1 MMKKISRVFICM
13 ICVFIGMASEIVLYY
28 VGKLKFQDMLYVTL
42 SVVCIEICILITL
55 ITGIEDIVIKSLDGI
70 HKVAYIRKSVWLKSS
85 IIWMVI
91 NFWMISSSFLSTIIV
106 IYISVQNVDA
116 TRIVFYSVMSLFVS
130 IMGYVLNPLAMARG
144 YRKAYQEIDRAIFE
158 YEKKNENVEILE
170 KALVCGEEYI
180 EKYSY
185 EMKN

>member
-1 MMKKISRVFICM
+1 MKKYIRVLICL
-13 ICVFIGMASEIVLYY
+13 ICVIVGISIEFVLFYI
-28 VGKLKFQDMLYVTL
+28 GKLKFQDMLYVTL
-42 SVVCIEICILITL
+42 CVVCIEACVLIAL
-55 ITGIEDIVIKSLDGI
+55 ITGIEDIVIKELGGI
-70 HKVAYIRKSVWLKSS
+70 HKVAYIRKSVWLKSN

-91 NFWMISSSFLSTIIV
+91 NFWMVASSFLSTIIV
-106 IYISVQNVDA
+106 IYISIDNLDA

-144 YRKAYQEIDRAIFE
+144 YRKAYQEIDKAIFE
-158 YEKKNENVEILE
+158 FEKDKNNTDILE
-170 KALVCGEEYI
+170 KALVSGEEFI

>member
-1 MMKKISRVFICM
+1 MMKKIFRVVLCM
-13 ICVFIGMASEIVLYY
+13 ICILIGIALEIALYY
-28 VGKLKFQDMLYVTL
+28 IGKLKFQDMLYITL
-42 SVVCIEICILITL
+42 SVVCIEACILITL
-55 ITGIEDIVIKSLDGI
+55 ITGIEDIVIKSLSGI
-70 HKVAYIRKSVWLKSS
+70 HKVAYIRKSVWLKSN

-106 IYISVQNVDA
+106 IYISVQDVDA

-130 IMGYVLNPLAMARG
+130 IMSYVLNPLAMARG
-144 YRKAYQEIDRAIFE
+144 YRKAYQEIDKAIFE
-158 YEKKNENVEILE
+158 YEKRKENIDILE